1 MLRECTIEES
11 PSGFGM
17 YQRGEECPTL
27 ARTYFEWEGFA
38 RDAGVE
44 VERVPRGESPW
55 GCVEGGDYGRI
66 YRSGDGEHT
75 VFCGVRIAKARAA
88 R

>member
-1 MLRECTIEES
+1 MIYECTIEEC

-17 YQRGEECPTL
+17 YQRDEETRSL

-66 YRSGDGEHT
+66 YRSGEGDDV
-75 VFCGVRIAKARAA
+75 VFFGVRIGR